1 MKKQLMA
8 AAVTTGILFTAFGAS
23 ASADQGTYTVIS
35 GDSLWKVS
43 QTYHV
48 TIDQLKQWNNLS
60 SDILYVNQN
69 LLIVPPSSQTAAAT
83 TADPATANSIYTVK
97 SGDSLSVIAKSFN
110 TTVDG
115 IKTLNGLTSDII
127 KVGQQLKIPTSSS
140 TVPTLTVY
148 TVQSGDCL
156 SLIASRFSIS
166 VTDLKAFNNLTS
178 DTIYVGQVLKV
189 SGSSAPAGSTSTTAS
204 APVTAS
210 PTPVTTTSAPASA
223 PVETTVSKA
232 QAVIDEAKKY
242 IGVPYVWGGS
252 TPSGFDCSGLVN
264 YVFNKVGVSVPRTVA
279 TLWAGEKPVSAPIP
293 GDLVFFD
300 INQTGTPSHVGIYL
314 GNNQFI
320 HAGSSGVTISDMT
333 ATYWKT
339 RYIGARTAL

>member
-8 AAVTTGILFTAFGAS
+8 AAVTTGILFTAFGAP
-23 ASADQGTYTVIS
+23 ASADQSTYTVVS
-35 GDSLWKVS
+35 GDSLWRIS

-60 SDILYVNQN
+60 TDTIYVGEN
-69 LLIVPPSSQTAAAT
+69 LLLVPPSSQTTAT
-83 TADPATANSIYTVK
+83 STADLATANIIYTVK
-97 SGDSLSVIAKSFN
+97 SGDSLSLIAKTYN
-110 TTVDG
+110 TTVDE
-115 IKTLNGLTSDII
+115 IKILNGLTSDLI
-127 KVGQQLKIPTSSS
+127 KIGQQLKIPNTNSTAPVTSPAPS
-140 TVPTLTVY
+140 TDAATY

-156 SLIASRFSIS
+156 SIIASRFNLT
-166 VTDLKAFNNLTS
+166 VTDLKTLNNLSS

-189 SGSSAPAGSTSTTAS
+189 SGTVSQTGSSTTTTAS
-204 APVTAS
+204 APTG
-210 PTPVTTTSAPASA
+210 TS
-223 PVETTVSKA
+223 VSKA

-242 IGVPYVWGGS
+242 IGVPYQWGGS

-264 YVFNKVGVSVPRTVA
+264 YVFGKVGISVPRTTA
-279 TLWAGEKPVSAPIP
+279 TLWAGEKTVSAPNP

-333 ATYWKT
+333 LSYWKT
-339 RYIGARTAL
+339 RYFGARTVF